1 MAEARTLA
9 RPYARAAFE
18 LARGQQVL
26 DAWSRALG
34 FAAAVS
40 RDQGVIAMR
49 GDPRLEQA
57 VLVEM
62 HLPADCPADG
72 EFARLLAQMA
82 EHDRLALLP
91 EVAELFDAFKRD
103 AEAVLKVNV
112 TSAQALDDDQLERLV
127 SALKQRYQRGIEL
140 DANVDPD
147 LLGGAI
153 IDAGGKVIDAS
164 VRGRLAQLASTL
176 GH

>member
-18 LARGQQVL
+18 LARDQHVL

-40 RDQGVIAMR
+40 RDPGVAAMR
-49 GDPRLEQA
+49 SDPRVEHTA
-57 VLVEM
+57 LVDM
-62 HLPADCPADG
+62 HLPADCPADD

-91 EVAELFDAFKRD
+91 EAAELFDAFKRD
-103 AEAVLKVNV
+103 AEAVLKVSV
-112 TSAQALDDDQLERLV
+112 TSAQALDDGQLERLV

-140 DANVDPD
+140 DTSVDAD

-153 IDAGGKVIDAS
+153 IDVGGEVIDAS

-176 GH
+176 AH